1 MKLTKEKIL
10 ALNPCHIGLVFAESC
25 NFDAVKIWNTCPRGD
40 WMIWL
45 LRRTNTITKPQ
56 SVTVAVMCAE
66 HVLDIFEKK
75 YPGDKRPRQ
84 AIDVAKTWLANPTEE
99 NRQACRSAYAAY
111 AAYADAAYV
120 AYAAAAAD
128 AGVAAAAAADAGDA
142 AAYAAYAGDAAYAYA
157 AYAGDAAYATY
168 RIKERQWQADKIR
181 ELIPCPFENL

>member
-10 ALNPCHIGLVFAESC
+10 ALNPCREGLVFAESC
-25 NFDAVKIWNTCPRGD
+25 NFDAVKIWNTCPSGD

-111 AAYADAAYV
+111 A
-120 AYAAAAAD
+120 
-128 AGVAAAAAADAGDA
+128 
-142 AAYAAYAGDAAYAYA
+142 
-157 AYAGDAAYATY
+157 GDAAYATY

-181 ELIPCPFENL
+181 ELIPCPFENLWTKKP

>member
-1 MKLTKEKIL
+1 
-10 ALNPCHIGLVFAESC
+10 
-25 NFDAVKIWNTCPRGD
+25 
-40 WMIWL
+40 MIWL
-45 LRRTNTITKPQ
+45 LRKTQ
-56 SVTVAVMCAE
+56 SIDRQTSVKLTCLCAE